1 MMSRDSSPN
10 QPIGGDVNTVGKARI
25 NGDVHTSLKVGWLN
39 AQSLTEKTG
48 AVYETIDDNELDVLV
63 LTETCIIRATISHF
77 VWLRPLTS

>member
-1 MMSRDSSPN
+1 MTSRDSSPN

-48 AVYETIDDNELDVLV
+48 L
-63 LTETCIIRATISHF
+63 C
-77 VWLRPLTS
+77 TSRSTTTNQMFLC